1 MTRARS
7 LLDDLE
13 QAERAATGPPPEVAD
28 RMWATIEQRMVQGP
42 PPPAE
47 LDLPTTT
54 PAPARLVLKIVG
66 GVTLVGLAAGLLAA
80 GLSSDP
86 EPVASVEPMASVE
99 PAPIVAPEPA
109 LEPTQA
115 IPVAPAPIVE
125 PEPAP
130 VIEAPTD
137 KLDKLDKLEKPPG
150 AKPVVQKSLAEELVL
165 MQAMSTAL
173 ADGDSKRV
181 LELVAE
187 HRRDFPHG
195 QFIEERSASEARAMC
210 RAGKPKAKTKAE
222 QFAARWPSSIHL
234 AAVQHD
240 CGD

>member
-115 IPVAPAPIVE
+115 ILVAPAPIVE

-137 KLDKLDKLEKPPG
+137 KLDKLEKPSG

-173 ADGDSKRV
+173 ADGDSKQV

-210 RAGKPKAKTKAE
+210 RTGKPKAKTKAE

>member
-1 MTRARS
+1 
-7 LLDDLE
+7 
-13 QAERAATGPPPEVAD
+13 
-28 RMWATIEQRMVQGP
+28 
-42 PPPAE
+42 
-47 LDLPTTT
+47 
-54 PAPARLVLKIVG
+54 
-66 GVTLVGLAAGLLAA
+66 
-80 GLSSDP
+80 
-86 EPVASVEPMASVE
+86 
-99 PAPIVAPEPA
+99 
-109 LEPTQA
+109 
-115 IPVAPAPIVE
+115 
-125 PEPAP
+125 
-130 VIEAPTD
+130 
-137 KLDKLDKLEKPPG
+137 
-150 AKPVVQKSLAEELVL
+150 

-173 ADGDSKRV
+173 ANGDSKRV